1 MLDPWESNA
10 SAELKWRHESDY
22 CAFFDDLDE
31 MLPTKDVGLNIL
43 GITIT
48 SRSFVVFR
56 DVDIFVQDESVY
68 NYPDC
73 PHYLFANFRYLRN

>member
-1 MLDPWESNA
+1 
-10 SAELKWRHESDY
+10 
-22 CAFFDDLDE
+22 
-31 MLPTKDVGLNIL
+31 MLPTKDVGLNIF

-56 DVDIFVQDESVY
+56 DADIFVQDESVY